1 MATSSITKNFIISGE
16 DQIEKFA
23 RAIEAS
29 ATNVTPKPHVE
40 VTQLQDDKA
49 IKHFLKRI
57 KTNE

>member
-1 MATSSITKNFIISGE
+1 VATSSIIKNFIISGE

-40 VTQLQDDKA
+40 VTQLQDEKA
-49 IKHFLKRI
+49 IKRFLKG
-57 KTNE
+57 